1 MAATQVVR
9 SEWTKIR
16 SVASTVWTLSLAAV
30 VTVAL
35 GVLISLLSKNEF
47 DDLSTKD
54 RLSFD
59 PTFISFAGMSL
70 GQLAMIVFGVLVV
83 SNEYS
88 TGMIRTSLAAVPQR
102 GTFLFSKIAVA
113 TGLAFL
119 VALATSFV
127 AFFLGQAM
135 LGSHRASIGDP
146 GVLRA
151 VIGGGLYM
159 TLIALFSMGV
169 ATMLRSPMLSLGILM
184 PFFFLISTILGNVYA
199 DQEGRPVPPGPGR
212 QQDHAGRHPDRRRHS
227 VRPLGRPGDHGPVGG
242 GGGGGR
248 VRAAEEEGRVGSSGG
263 FAGERS
269 SNPLH
274 PAHALT

>member
-16 SVASTVWTLSLAAV
+16 SVASTVWTLSLAVV

-35 GVLISLLSKNEF
+35 GMLISALSRSQF
-47 DDLSTKD
+47 DRMPVRE

-59 PTFISFAGMSL
+59 PTFVSFAGMTL

-102 GTFLFSKIAVA
+102 GTFLASKIAVA
-113 TGLAFL
+113 TGLAL
-119 VALATSFV
+119 IVGMVTSFA

-135 LGSHRASIGDP
+135 LGSLRTEIGEP

-159 TLIALFSMGV
+159 TLIAMFSMGI

-184 PFFFLISTILGNVYA
+184 PFFFLISNILANVDA
-199 DQEGRPVPPGPGR
+199 TKRIGRFLPDQ
-212 QQDHAGRHPDRRRHS
+212 A
-227 VRPLGRPGDHGPVGG
+227 
-242 GGGGGR
+242 GGR
-248 VRAAEEEGRVGSSGG
+248 IMRVVQRLDDDTPYGPWGG
-263 FAGERS
+263 LGIMVLWVIASLLGGYLVLR
-269 SNPLH
+269 NRD
-274 PAHALT
+274 A

>member
-1 MAATQVVR
+1 MATIQVVR

-16 SVASTVWTLSLAAV
+16 SVASTVWTLSLAVV

-35 GVLISLLSKNEF
+35 GMLIAALSKNEF
-47 DDLSTKD
+47 DNLSARD

-59 PTFISFAGMSL
+59 PTYISFAGMSL

-113 TGLAFL
+113 AGLALAVGL
-119 VALATSFV
+119 VTSFV
-127 AFFLGQAM
+127 TFFLGQSM
-135 LGSHRASIGDP
+135 LGSLRAEIGDP

-169 ATMLRSPMLSLGILM
+169 AAMLRSPMLSLGILM
-184 PFFFLISTILGNVYA
+184 PFFFLISNILGNVGATKKVGRYLP
-199 DQEGRPVPPGPGR
+199 DQAGSKIMQVVTPVDDDTPYGPWGGL
-212 QQDHAGRHPDRRRHS
+212 AIMVVWVVASLLGGYLLLKRR
-227 VRPLGRPGDHGPVGG
+227 D
-242 GGGGGR
+242 
-248 VRAAEEEGRVGSSGG
+248 A
-263 FAGERS
+263 
-269 SNPLH
+269 
-274 PAHALT
+274 

>member
-113 TGLAFL
+113 TGLAFV

-184 PFFFLISTILGNVYA
+184 PFFFLISAILGNVGATKKFGQYLP
-199 DQEGRPVPPGPGR
+199 DQAGSKIMQVVTPIDDDVPYGPWGGLGIMVLWVLVAV
-212 QQDHAGRHPDRRRHS
+212 AGGYVLLKKRD
-227 VRPLGRPGDHGPVGG
+227 
-242 GGGGGR
+242 
-248 VRAAEEEGRVGSSGG
+248 A
-263 FAGERS
+263 
-269 SNPLH
+269 
-274 PAHALT
+274 

>member
-1 MAATQVVR
+1 MAAAQVVR

-16 SVASTVWTLSLAAV
+16 SVASTVWTLSLAVV
-30 VTVAL
+30 VTIAL
-35 GVLISLLSKNEF
+35 GMLISALSAHEF
-47 DDLSTKD
+47 DNMSPQS

-59 PTFISFAGMSL
+59 PTFISFAGTSL

-102 GTFLFSKIAVA
+102 GAFLAGKLGVA
-113 TGLAFL
+113 T
-119 VALATSFV
+119 ALALVVSMVTSFA

-135 LGSHRASIGDP
+135 LGEHKAAIGDE

-159 TLIALFSMGV
+159 TLIAVFSMGV

-184 PFFFLISTILGNVYA
+184 PFFFLISNILANVDA
-199 DQEGRPVPPGPGR
+199 TKKVGRFLPDQAGSRIMQVVTPLDDDTPYGPWGGLGIM
-212 QQDHAGRHPDRRRHS
+212 ALWVLAALVGGYLVLRRR
-227 VRPLGRPGDHGPVGG
+227 D
-242 GGGGGR
+242 
-248 VRAAEEEGRVGSSGG
+248 A
-263 FAGERS
+263 
-269 SNPLH
+269 
-274 PAHALT
+274 

>member
-1 MAATQVVR
+1 MAATQVLK

-35 GVLISLLSKNEF
+35 GILISLLSRNEW
-47 DDLSTKD
+47 DKMNTRD
-54 RLSFD
+54 RFSFD
-59 PTFISFAGMSL
+59 STYISFAGMSL

-83 SNEYS
+83 GNEYS

-102 GTFLFSKIAVA
+102 GMFLFSKIAVA
-113 TGLAFL
+113 TGLAF
-119 VALATSFV
+119 VVGIITSFV

-135 LGSHRASIGDP
+135 LGPHKVSIGDP

-159 TLIALFSMGV
+159 TLIAVFSMGV

-184 PFFFLISTILGNVYA
+184 PFFFLISNILGAVSATKKVARYLPDQAGSRILRVVTPIDDTPYGPWGGLAIMVLWVVAALVLGYA
-199 DQEGRPVPPGPGR
+199 LLKKRD
-212 QQDHAGRHPDRRRHS
+212 A
-227 VRPLGRPGDHGPVGG
+227 
-242 GGGGGR
+242 
-248 VRAAEEEGRVGSSGG
+248 
-263 FAGERS
+263 
-269 SNPLH
+269 
-274 PAHALT
+274 